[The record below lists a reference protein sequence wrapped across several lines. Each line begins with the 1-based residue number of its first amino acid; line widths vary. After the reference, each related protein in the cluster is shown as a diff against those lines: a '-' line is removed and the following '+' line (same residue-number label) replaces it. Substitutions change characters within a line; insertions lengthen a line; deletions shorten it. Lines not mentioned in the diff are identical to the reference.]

1 MPFPGRRLH
10 VIGDTCSCLWQPNI
24 HVLLIRSLPLGLA
37 RFLDVG
43 SSDQLASMSFAQK
56 ALSIGTLAV
65 VGVAASASAQSTLNG
80 AGATFP
86 APFYQRAFAGLAG
99 KGVQVNY
106 QSVGSG
112 AGVRQYV
119 AGTVDFGATD
129 EPIKASE
136 AAKVK
141 RGVVQFPAVGGTIAI
156 GYNKPDCKGLKLT
169 QKQLVDIF
177 LGEIKTWDQL
187 KCGKGKIN
195 VAHRSDGSGTTFA
208 FTNSLSTFSS
218 EWKSKVG
225 EGKSVKWPVGVGGK
239 GNEGVAGLVSNT
251 PGAIGYINQS
261 FVKGPIKA
269 AALQNKDGNFVM
281 PNLASGAAALNNI
294 RLNDQLAGEDPNPAG
309 AKSYPISTLT
319 WILAYE
325 KGNGLKAGEIR
336 KAMLH
341 LLGPAQ
347 NDADE
352 LGYVPLKGDILKR
365 AKAAV
370 AKIGA

>member
-1 MPFPGRRLH
+1 M
-10 VIGDTCSCLWQPNI
+10 T
-24 HVLLIRSLPLGLA
+24 
-37 RFLDVG
+37 
-43 SSDQLASMSFAQK
+43 FAKK
-56 ALSIGTLAV
+56 ALAIGTLATL
-65 VGVAASASAQSTLNG
+65 GVAASASAQSTING

-86 APFYQRAFAGLAG
+86 APFYQRAFASLAG
-99 KGVQVNY
+99 QGVQVNY

-119 AGTVDFGATD
+119 AGTVDFGASD
-129 EPIKASE
+129 EPIKDAES
-136 AAKVK
+136 AKVK

-156 GYNKPDCKGLKLT
+156 AYNKADCKGLKLT
-169 QKQLVDIF
+169 QKQAVDIF
-177 LGEIKTWDQL
+177 LGKISTWDQL
-187 KCGKGKIN
+187 KCGKGKIT

-208 FTNSLSTFSS
+208 FTNSLSTFSP

-239 GNEGVAGLVSNT
+239 GNEGVAGVISNT
-251 PGAIGYINQS
+251 PGSIGYLNQS
-261 FVKGPIKA
+261 YVKGPIKA
-269 AALQNKDGNFVM
+269 AALQNKAGKYVM

-294 RLNDQLAGEDPNPAG
+294 RLNAELAGEDPNPAG
-309 AKSYPISTLT
+309 AGSYPISTLT

-325 KGNGLKAGEIR
+325 KGNGSKAGAIR

-347 NDADE
+347 NQADE
-352 LGYVPLKGDILKR
+352 LGYVPLKGDILKK

-370 AKIGA
+370 ARIGA

>member
-1 MPFPGRRLH
+1 MTF
-10 VIGDTCSCLWQPNI
+10 V
-24 HVLLIRSLPLGLA
+24 
-37 RFLDVG
+37 
-43 SSDQLASMSFAQK
+43 QK
-56 ALSIGTLAV
+56 ALTIGTLASL
-65 VGVAASASAQSTLNG
+65 GIAASASAQSTLNG

-86 APFYQRAFAGLAG
+86 APFYQRAFAALSGQ
-99 KGVQVNY
+99 GVQVNY

-112 AGVRQYV
+112 AGVRQFV

-129 EPIKASE
+129 EPIKDAE

-156 GYNKPDCKGLKLT
+156 AYNKADCKGLKLT
-169 QKQLVDIF
+169 QKQAVDIF
-177 LGEIKTWDQL
+177 LGKISTWDQL
-187 KCGKGKIN
+187 KCGKGKIT

-208 FTNSLSTFSS
+208 FTNSLSAFSS

-239 GNEGVAGLVSNT
+239 GNEGVAGVIANT
-251 PGAIGYINQS
+251 PGSIGYLNQS
-261 FVKGPIKA
+261 YVRGVIKA
-269 AALQNKDGNFVM
+269 AALQNKAGNFVL
-281 PNLASGAAALNNI
+281 PSLASGAAALNNI
-294 RLNDQLAGEDPNPAG
+294 RLNAELAGEDPNPVG

-325 KGNGLKAGEIR
+325 KGNGAKAGAIR

-341 LLGPAQ
+341 LLGPDQ
-347 NDADE
+347 NQADE

-370 AKIGA
+370 ARIGA

>member
-1 MPFPGRRLH
+1 M
-10 VIGDTCSCLWQPNI
+10 T
-24 HVLLIRSLPLGLA
+24 
-37 RFLDVG
+37 
-43 SSDQLASMSFAQK
+43 FAKK
-56 ALSIGTLAV
+56 ALSIGMLSSLGLA
-65 VGVAASASAQSTLNG
+65 GAAFAQTAING
-80 AGATFP
+80 AGASFP
-86 APFYQRAFAGLAG
+86 APFYQRAFAGAAG
-99 KGVQVNY
+99 LGIKVNY

-141 RGVVQFPAVGGTIAI
+141 RGVVQFPAVGGTIAVA
-156 GYNKPDCKGLKLT
+156 YNKADCKGLKLT
-169 QKQLVDIF
+169 QKQVVGIF

-187 KCGKGKIN
+187 KCGKGKIT

-208 FTNSLSTFSS
+208 FTNSLSAFSS

-239 GNEGVAGLVSNT
+239 GNEGVAGVIQNT
-251 PGAIGYINQS
+251 PGAIGYLNQS
-261 FVKGPIKA
+261 FVRGNIKA
-269 AALQNKDGNFVM
+269 AALQNKAGKFVM
-281 PNLASGAAALNNI
+281 PTLAGGAAALNNI
-294 RLNDQLAGEDPNPAG
+294 QLDARLAGEDPNPAG
-309 AKSYPISTLT
+309 DKSYPITTLT
-319 WILAYE
+319 WILAYQE
-325 KGNGLKAGEIR
+325 GNGLKAGPIR
-336 KAMLH
+336 KSMLY

-347 NDADE
+347 NQADE
-352 LGYVPLKGDILKR
+352 LGYVPLKGDILKK

>member
-1 MPFPGRRLH
+1 M
-10 VIGDTCSCLWQPNI
+10 T
-24 HVLLIRSLPLGLA
+24 
-37 RFLDVG
+37 
-43 SSDQLASMSFAQK
+43 FAKK
-56 ALSIGTLAV
+56 ALILGTLAAI
-65 VGVAASASAQSTLNG
+65 GAGATASAQNTLNG

-86 APFYQRAFAGLAG
+86 APFYQRAFADLAS

-112 AGVRQYV
+112 AGVRQFI

-129 EPIKASE
+129 EPIKASD

-141 RGVVQFPAVGGTIAI
+141 RGVVQFPAVGGTIAVAF
-156 GYNKPDCKGLKLT
+156 NKADCKDLKLS
-169 QKQLVDIF
+169 QKQVADIF
-177 LGEIKTWDQL
+177 LGTITSWDQL
-187 KCGKGKIN
+187 KCGKGKLT

-208 FTNSLSTFSS
+208 FTNSLSAFSS

-239 GNEGVAGLVSNT
+239 GNEGVAGVVSNT
-251 PGAIGYINQS
+251 PGALGYVNQA

-319 WILAYE
+319 WILAYQN
-325 KGNGLKAGEIR
+325 GNGLKAGEIR